1 MHARFLTSINEVAAA
16 DWDRLFAGG
25 NPFTRHAFLA
35 ALEDSGS
42 VCDET
47 GWQPLH
53 LLLEDGGALIAAMPV
68 YLKSH
73 SYGEF
78 VFDWAWAEAY
88 RRNGFDYYPKLL
100 TAIPFSP
107 VAGPRIGLAA
117 GVDPTTAV
125 TAAFAAVCKLASDV
139 QASGWHLLFPDEAH
153 QDLLT
158 DAGLADALLRRE
170 DVQFHWRNAGY
181 AHFDEFLAT
190 LRSSRRK
197 NVRRERRRI
206 REQGIEMRR
215 LCGDAI
221 TAPDWDAFY
230 RCYRE
235 TYRKRS
241 GHDGYLN
248 RAFFDA
254 LLRSQREQLLLV
266 TASGDEGV
274 VGSALFLFDDRRL
287 FGRYWGALETIDCL
301 HFEACF
307 YQGIEFC
314 IERGLAV
321 FDPGT
326 QGEHKLMRGFEPVRT
341 TSCHWLADGRFQAA
355 LAQWLEREQKG
366 VASYEDSARAYLPF
380 RRGPQQ

>member
-1 MHARFLTSINEVAAA
+1 
-16 DWDRLFAGG
+16 
-25 NPFTRHAFLA
+25 
-35 ALEDSGS
+35 
-42 VCDET
+42 
-47 GWQPLH
+47 
-53 LLLEDGGALIAAMPV
+53 
-68 YLKSH
+68 
-73 SYGEF
+73 
-78 VFDWAWAEAY
+78 
-88 RRNGFDYYPKLL
+88 
-100 TAIPFSP
+100 
-107 VAGPRIGLAA
+107 
-117 GVDPTTAV
+117 
-125 TAAFAAVCKLASDV
+125 V
-139 QASGWHLLFPDEAH
+139 QASGWHLLFPDETH
-153 QDLLT
+153 QGMLT

-266 TASGDEGV
+266 TASGDDGV

-287 FGRYWGALETIDCL
+287 FGRYWGSLADFHSL
-301 HFEACF
+301 HFEACY
-307 YQGIEFC
+307 YQGIEYC
-314 IERGLAV
+314 IREQIAR
-321 FDPGT
+321 FEPGT
-326 QGEHKLMRGFEPVRT
+326 QGEHKISRGFVPT
-341 TSCHWLADGRFQAA
+341 ATWSNHWLSDSRFDCA
-355 LAQWLEREQKG
+355 LRDLLAREETH
-366 VASYEDSARAYLPF
+366 VDAYMHELATHLPY
-380 RRGPQQ
+380 RESGNRPSGA